1 MSSSYRYP
9 QCALFWRIVSSVI
22 AFALLPSVFAA
33 EPIKIGAVFSLTGVG
48 AGLGGPERHGALL
61 AEKIINERG
70 GVRGRPIRII
80 IEDDGS
86 KADIAKSKAE
96 NLIYGEK
103 VKAIIGP
110 SLTAST
116 GAVATVTNSVPMVQI
131 ACTGLGPQIE
141 LSYKKLFHVL
151 PPQALNAKALLE
163 YATKEVKAKRI
174 GVLHDSGYGNVVMS
188 AMKIVAD
195 TYAVEFVATEKFE
208 VGATDVTTQAAK
220 VKAANPDLILVIA
233 TSPIPFRN
241 AKQIGIK
248 QPLLAA
254 VGSSSYEYVKG
265 MGEFAD
271 DITFAEF
278 LVSEAPLP
286 HQKDFVE
293 LYRKEYGA
301 LPKTYEA
308 AGWDVVN
315 IMAKALEKVGPDADA
330 ETLAGAIRAP
340 HQGVLAA
347 YNFSSDDM
355 TGIELSSFTY
365 SKLVKG
371 QFTRLPFT
379 NPKK

>member
-1 MSSSYRYP
+1 MYSNYRYP
-9 QCALFWRIVSSVI
+9 QWVPLWRIVSGLI
-22 AFALLPSVFAA
+22 AFSLLPAAFAA
-33 EPIKIGAVFSLTGVG
+33 EPILIGAVFSLTGPG

-70 GVRGRPIRII
+70 GVRGRPIKII

-103 VKAIIGP
+103 VKALVGP

-116 GAVATVTNSVPMVQI
+116 GAVASITNGVPMVQV
-131 ACTGLGPQIE
+131 ACTGQGPQIE
-141 LSYKKLFHVL
+141 LTYKKLFHVL
-151 PPQALNAKALLE
+151 PPQVLNAKALLE
-163 YATKEVKAKRI
+163 YATKEAKAKRI
-174 GVLHDSGYGNVVMS
+174 GVLHDLGYGNVVMT
-188 AMKIVAD
+188 AMKSVAD
-195 TYAVEFVATEKFE
+195 SYAVEFVATEKFE

-220 VKAANPDLILVIA
+220 VKAANPDIVLVIA

-248 QPLLAA
+248 QPMLAA

-271 DITFAEF
+271 DIVFAEF

-308 AGWDVVN
+308 AGWDVVT
-315 IMAKALEKVGPDADA
+315 ILAKAMEKVGPDADA
-330 ETLAGAIRAP
+330 ETLAAAMRIP
-340 HQGVLAA
+340 YQGVLAA
-347 YNFSSDDM
+347 YNFSAADM
-355 TGIELSSFTY
+355 TGIELSSYTY

-371 QFTRLPFT
+371 QFTRLTFT

>member
-1 MSSSYRYP
+1 MSSPYHRP
-9 QCALFWRIVSSVI
+9 QLALLWRVASTAI
-22 AFALLPSVFAA
+22 AFAFVPAAFAA
-33 EPIKIGAVFSLTGVG
+33 EPIKIGAVFSLTGAG
-48 AGLGGPERHGALL
+48 AGLGVPERHGALL
-61 AEKIINERG
+61 AEKIINARG
-70 GVRGRPIRII
+70 GVKGRPIKIV

-96 NLIYGEK
+96 NLIYSEK
-103 VKAIIGP
+103 VVAIIGP

-116 GAVATVTNSVPMVQI
+116 GAVATVTNSVPMAQI

-141 LSYKKLFHVL
+141 LSYKKLFHAL
-151 PPQALNAKALLE
+151 PPQVLNAKALLE
-163 YATKEVKAKRI
+163 YATKELRAKRI

-188 AMKIVAD
+188 AMKSVASS
-195 TYAVEFVATEKFE
+195 YAVEFVATEKFE

-220 VKAANPDLILVIA
+220 VKAANPDLVLVIA

-278 LVSEAPLP
+278 LVAEAPLP

-293 LYRKEYGA
+293 LYQKEYGT

-315 IMAKALEKVGPDADA
+315 IIVKALEKAGSDADA
-330 ETLAGAIRAP
+330 ETLAAAIRAP
-340 HQGVLAA
+340 YQGVLAA
-347 YNFSSDDM
+347 YNFAADDM
-355 TGIELSSFTY
+355 TGIELSSYTY
-365 SKLVKG
+365 SKLVKS

>member
-1 MSSSYRYP
+1 MTTAHQPSRRT
-9 QCALFWRIVSSVI
+9 ALRGAICGFFIILAGTPVL
-22 AFALLPSVFAA
+22 AQQA
-33 EPIKIGAVFSLTGVG
+33 IKIGAVLSLTGAG
-48 AGLGGPERHGALL
+48 AGLGIPEKNGALL
-61 AEKIINERG
+61 AEKLINQRG
-70 GVRGRPIRII
+70 GVKGRPIKII

-96 NLIYGEK
+96 SLIYSEK
-103 VKAIIGP
+103 VTAMIGP

-116 GAVATVTNSVPMVQI
+116 GAVASITNSAPMVQI

-141 LSYKKLFHVL
+141 LSYKKLFHML

-163 YATKEVKAKRI
+163 YATKAAKAKRI
-174 GVLHDSGYGNVVMS
+174 GVLHDSGYGNVVMT
-188 AMKIVAD
+188 AMKSVANNF
-195 TYAVEFVATEKFE
+195 AVEFVATEKFE

-220 VKAANPDLILVIA
+220 VKVANPDIILVIA

-271 DITFAEF
+271 EIAFAEF
-278 LVSEAPLP
+278 LVAEAPLS
-286 HQKDFVE
+286 HQKEFVE
-293 LYRKEYGA
+293 LYRKEYGT

-308 AGWDVVN
+308 AGWDAVHFLV
-315 IMAKALEKVGPDADA
+315 KAMEKVGPDADA
-330 ETLAGAIRAP
+330 EALAAALRGPA
-340 HQGVLAA
+340 QGVLAT
-347 YNFSSDDM
+347 YDFSREDM
-355 TGIELSSFTY
+355 TGIELSSYTY

-371 QFTRLPFT
+371 KFTRLPFV
-379 NPKK
+379 NRK